1 MFGLVSTQFLEGFS
15 GIFRN
20 CCSPCTGM
28 EKRERERERERENAG
43 KSYDRSVQRFLI
55 DICGTQ

>member
-20 CCSPCTGM
+20 CCSPCTGV
-28 EKRERERERERENAG
+28 EKRERERERERERMRVRVMTVL
-43 KSYDRSVQRFLI
+43 YRDF
-55 DICGTQ
+55 

>member
-20 CCSPCTGM
+20 CCSPCTGV
-28 EKRERERERERENAG
+28 EKRDTERERTRVRVMTVLY
-43 KSYDRSVQRFLI
+43 KDF
-55 DICGTQ
+55 